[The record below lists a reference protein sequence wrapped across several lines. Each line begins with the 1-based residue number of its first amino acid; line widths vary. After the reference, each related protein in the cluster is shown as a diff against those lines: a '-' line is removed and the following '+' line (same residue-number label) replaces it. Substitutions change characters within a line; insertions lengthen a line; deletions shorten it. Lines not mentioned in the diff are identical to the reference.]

1 MITDLTPEQVA
12 AANVDNLQ
20 QPEDLLQVE
29 QQIQQAVKGYTF
41 SMKLNAAQKD
51 LMERFASVLDM
62 TWQDY
67 MRTQIQDKIL
77 GRQAQVGGPLIT
89 GPSFARGSRIHG
101 PQR

>member
-12 AANVDNLQ
+12 AANVDNLK
-20 QPEDLLQVE
+20 PTEDLINVE

-51 LMERFASVLDM
+51 LMERFASVLDV
-62 TWQDY
+62 TWQEY
-67 MRTQIQDKIL
+67 MRNQIQDKIL
-77 GRQAQVGGPLIT
+77 GRQAQIGGPLIT
-89 GPSFARGSRIHG
+89 GPSFAKGSRING